1 MPPPSSVDP
10 LTIPR
15 ALNLDRK
22 AHLKITWADGE
33 ESVFT
38 LSYLRANCPC
48 ASCKKFREEQ
58 ADLKKTATGLS
69 LSILPGNYSGA
80 IEATKADLVGN
91 YALRIEWSDRHDT
104 GIYSFEYLRS
114 IRKQPEQR

>member
-1 MPPPSSVDP
+1 MPPSPAPTDP
-10 LTIPR
+10 LAVPR
-15 ALNLDRK
+15 ALHLDRK
-22 AHLKITWADGE
+22 SHLKITWGDGE
-33 ESVFT
+33 ESTFT

-58 ADLKKTATGLS
+58 QENKKTATGLS
-69 LSILPGNYSGA
+69 LSILPGNYTGA

-104 GIYSFEYLRS
+104 GIYSFEYLRG
-114 IRKQPEQR
+114 IRRG